1 MSQSPSQLKVA
12 KAGYMITACVITAMK
27 QDPHIGGVHWTADCV
42 KQWFIILGSIDYNY
56 TFYRLKGV
64 ATPPIPWNGIEIAFW
79 SKKRLALFLTVT
91 FQQLTPSLACV
102 QTPPPFISGVVVI
115 LTLLGTVA
123 SDVFKLTF
131 WNAGALQ
138 FLDNRFSVAVV
149 GKLHV
154 WAGNFQ
160 EWVFLHCFHDV
171 IYGVFP
177 YGCLFVPH
185 AGFWVFDNTIA
196 CENSRFSSLLVA
208 GDVSQGGTSATPR
221 QKFHTD
227 DVKSVRNPVISA
239 DWTTE

>member
-1 MSQSPSQLKVA
+1 M
-12 KAGYMITACVITAMK
+12 
-27 QDPHIGGVHWTADCV
+27 
-42 KQWFIILGSIDYNY
+42 
-56 TFYRLKGV
+56 
-64 ATPPIPWNGIEIAFW
+64 
-79 SKKRLALFLTVT
+79 T

-160 EWVFLHCFHDV
+160 E
-171 IYGVFP
+171 
-177 YGCLFVPH
+177 
-185 AGFWVFDNTIA
+185 
-196 CENSRFSSLLVA
+196 
-208 GDVSQGGTSATPR
+208 
-221 QKFHTD
+221 
-227 DVKSVRNPVISA
+227 
-239 DWTTE
+239 